1 MAKGRKPIPKTQKEI
16 SESLQEPYVPP
27 VGSPGFSPTGNPN
40 NSGNPNRAEQTSFKG
55 DTVKPLSIGIQDI
68 DESVMYYFQNVIKPF
83 VIQNGERLAVPVIY
97 GSPEKWKSFQ
107 KDGYY
112 RDLNGKIMAPLIMFK
127 KNNIEKVRN
136 LTNKLDANSP
146 NNIAVYGKR
155 YSKQN
160 EYSKFNIL
168 NNVSPEKTYYATVVP
183 DYLNITYDCVIF
195 TYYNDQLN
203 KIMEALEFASDSY
216 WGDPERFKFK
226 ATIST
231 LTPTTELSDSTERI
245 VKCALTITLYGYI
258 IPDIPQKDLVNI
270 RKFSNKN
277 KLTFTLETVQGDK
290 EQFNTTVT
298 RANAQGG
305 GLSTIIDSPN
315 IVNNITQGGVDTNTL
330 IYLNTSKA
338 IQATTVSAPN
348 GATFSGAFLA
358 APSGLPATSATSFS
372 YYVNGQLIE
381 PNAITTFIDNGNG
394 TCTLTVNTTNLGF
407 TLQST
412 DEIVAIGKFA

>member
-27 VGSPGFSPTGNPN
+27 VGAPGFSPAGNPN
-40 NSGNPNRAEQTSFKG
+40 NSGNPNRAEQTSFRN

-83 VIQNGERLAVPVIY
+83 VIQNGERLSVPVIY

-136 LTNKLDANSP
+136 LTNKLDANDP
-146 NNIAVYGKR
+146 HNISVYGKR

-168 NNVSPEKTYYATVVP
+168 NNVTPEKTYYATVVP

-203 KIMEALEFASDSY
+203 KIMEALEYASDSY

-258 IPDIPQKDLVNI
+258 IPDVPQKDLNAI
-270 RKFSNKN
+270 KKFSNKN

-290 EQFNTTVT
+290 EQFNTTVN
-298 RANAQGG
+298 RAQTQGG

-315 IVNNITQGGVDTNTL
+315 IVNNTTIVSGTTQVVLD
-330 IYLNTSKA
+330 YLNTNKA
-338 IQATTVSAPN
+338 VQAFIVKTNEASFSA
-348 GATFSGAFLA
+348 SFLT
-358 APSGLPATSATSFS
+358 APSGLPATSASSFLF
-372 YYVNGQLIE
+372 YVNGQLVE
-381 PNAITTFIDNGNG
+381 PNAVTSFVDNGDS
-394 TCTLTVNTTNLGF
+394 TCTLIVNTTNLGF
-407 TLQST
+407 TLQSG
-412 DEIVAIGKFA
+412 DEVVAIGKFV